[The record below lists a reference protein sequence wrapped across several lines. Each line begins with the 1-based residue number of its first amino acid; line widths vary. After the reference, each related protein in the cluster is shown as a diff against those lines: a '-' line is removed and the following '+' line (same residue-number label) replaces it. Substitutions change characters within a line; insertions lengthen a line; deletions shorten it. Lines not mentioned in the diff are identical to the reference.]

1 MLFRKQES
9 YKKGII
15 ASTLLNIGSRGIGFI
30 NSLLLV
36 YLFGTNAGTDSY
48 FLVVSTLGFISSF
61 LIGIINYVVI
71 PESMR
76 IRQNKNIAAEQSYV
90 NFFFWLFLAIGALL
104 LILVV
109 SSPVYFYSLFSKFKE
124 SDLTQYQ
131 LLLTISC
138 LLFPLNLLINLLV
151 MVLSSHKY
159 FTVPMIVAMVNSIV
173 SIAMLFILKAYF
185 GVTAAVIAFVT
196 GSLINMAWVTWY
208 LVKRLHWNFFT
219 ITTPTRT
226 NWRNILLME
235 INLIPVSFRSYV
247 TVYML
252 SGLGA
257 GIITSYNYGMQI
269 ALIPEIM
276 VVSQVSA
283 VLAIKY
289 NELSAASDTV
299 GIDKL
304 FQKSMR
310 LLFFGLLPVGILIFL
325 LSPEFLR
332 VLFIFKNKEEISS
345 LMLIAGFMSCFAV
358 ALPFRALD
366 VMISNIMTAQ
376 QKIKQGVVFAVL
388 LHCSVILLTIL
399 AVHFFGLLGFYYLTV
414 IIYVF
419 MIPLFYYFFT
429 RRVLSFI
436 KIGMWVKRTAT
447 YFLPMA
453 MVATGLFFFKKY
465 FLLHTNIWITIATI
479 TALMVVAVFSVNK
492 VVKYAD
498 YTLDL

>member
-76 IRQNKNIAAEQSYV
+76 IRQNQGTAAEQSYV

-104 LILVV
+104 LIFIL
-109 SSPVYFYSLFSKFKE
+109 STPVFFYSLFSKFSE
-124 SDLTQYQ
+124 EDLFQNRS
-131 LLLTISC
+131 LLALSC
-138 LLFPLNLLINLLV
+138 ILFPLNLLINLLV
-151 MVLSSHKY
+151 LILSSHKF
-159 FTVPMIVAMVNSIV
+159 FTTPMIVAMVNSII
-173 SIAMLFILKAYF
+173 SIVLLFALKAYY
-185 GVTAAVIAFVT
+185 GVTTAVIAFVT
-196 GSLINMAWVTWY
+196 GSLVNMIWVTYY
-208 LVKRLHWNFFT
+208 LRKHLHWNFFSV
-219 ITTPTRT
+219 TTPTKT
-226 NWRNILLME
+226 NWRNILFTE

-276 VVSQVSA
+276 IVSQVSA

-289 NELSAASDTV
+289 NELSATDDKE
-299 GIDKL
+299 GMNKL
-304 FQKSMR
+304 FQKAMN
-310 LLFFGLLPVGILIFL
+310 LLFFGLLPVGLLIFL
-325 LSPEFLR
+325 LSPEILR
-332 VLFIFKNKEEISS
+332 VLFIFKSKAELTSI
-345 LMLIAGFMSCFAV
+345 MLIAGFMSCFAV
-358 ALPFRALD
+358 TIPFRALD

-376 QKIKQGVVFAVL
+376 QKIRQAVIF
-388 LHCSVILLTIL
+388 SVTLNLSIILLTII
-399 AVHFFGLLGFYYLTV
+399 AVKYFGLAGFFYLTV
-414 IIYVF
+414 FVYAF
-419 MIPLFYYFFT
+419 LIPLFYYFFT
-429 RRVLSFI
+429 RRILSFI

-492 VVKYAD
+492 VVKYTD
-498 YTLDL
+498 YLLDL